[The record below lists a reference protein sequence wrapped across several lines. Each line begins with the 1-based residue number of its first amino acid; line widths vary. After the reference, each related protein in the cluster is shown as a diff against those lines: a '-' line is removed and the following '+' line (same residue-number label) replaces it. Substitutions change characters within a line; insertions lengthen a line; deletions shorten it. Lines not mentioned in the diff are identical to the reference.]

1 MIYILLV
8 LGALSMAIGGVIG
21 IFSDALIASI
31 FLGLGIILIFISI
44 NALSSSLKEL
54 FISFEKNE
62 SSSLPILFETLKS
75 YMGKESVEQSLSN
88 LEQSIKQALNSAQN
102 GQKSFTRN
110 DDLNSLVDLCYQKQE
125 NINIIVSAVEN
136 FQSNQPF
143 SRDLPRNIEEA
154 LSTIKNKLNS
164 MIDISTVQSLLPQSE
179 KLNQIVS
186 NLSRIVSEQSISL
199 QESSSSLASLGESVG
214 SIANESHQIS
224 AQAQEIKSII
234 SIIGDIADQ
243 TNLLALNAAIEAAR
257 AGEHGRGFAVVA
269 DEVRKLA
276 EKTQKSLSDINMN
289 VQTLVQSMNDIN
301 GKIQLQNRSV
311 EQITNA
317 MSLLER
323 NTRYSVDVAS
333 DADTISTQLTH
344 SFEAWFT
351 KDSSRGYTPQKD
363 SFEVIKFDSSDI
375 DNKLSSMSTI
385 DLDKLA
391 FGAVELDR
399 NGRILR
405 YNAAE
410 GDITGRDPKD
420 TIGKN
425 FFKDVAPCTNSPE
438 FYGRFE
444 NGVKKGNLNT
454 LFEYTFDYKMRPTKV
469 KVQMKK
475 DPTKESFWIFV
486 KRI

>member
-21 IFSDALIASI
+21 IFSNALIAFI
-31 FLGLGIILIFISI
+31 FLGLGMILIFISI
-44 NALSSSLKEL
+44 NVLNSSFREL
-54 FISFEKNE
+54 FRAFEKNE
-62 SSSLPILFETLKS
+62 SSSLPDLFEVLKS
-75 YMGKESVEQSLSN
+75 HLGKEDVEKSLSN
-88 LEQSIKQALNSAQN
+88 LEQSIKQSLYAAQN
-102 GQKSFTRN
+102 GQKFSTN
-110 DDLNSLVDLCYQKQE
+110 SYDLNTLVDLCYQKQE
-125 NINIIVSAVEN
+125 SIDVITSAVEN
-136 FQSNQPF
+136 FQSNHSF
-143 SRDLPRNIEEA
+143 SRDLPINIEES

-164 MIDISTVQSLLPQSE
+164 MINISDVQNLLPQSE

-186 NLSRIVSEQSISL
+186 NLSRVVSEQSISL
-199 QESSSSLASLGESVG
+199 QESSSSLVSLGESVA
-214 SIANESHQIS
+214 SIASESHQIS
-224 AQAQEIKSII
+224 SQAQEIKSII
-234 SIIGDIADQ
+234 GIIGDIADQ

-311 EQITNA
+311 EQITSA
-317 MSLLER
+317 MSLLEK

-351 KDSSRGYTPQKD
+351 KDSTRAYTPQKD

-375 DNKLSSMSTI
+375 GNKLSSMSSSE
-385 DLDKLA
+385 LDKLA

-420 TIGKN
+420 TIGKS

-444 NGVKKGNLNT
+444 DGVKKGNLNT

-469 KVQMKK
+469 KVQMKQ
-475 DPTKESFWIFV
+475 DPNKESYWIFV